1 MGGWEWWVVP
11 GIRSI
16 FANSH
21 SLLHSGHTERVLSH
35 LWIQSRWNT
44 WPQQPNAIER
54 PFSLLGEG
62 LAWYS
67 IDGSFKELRQIAHV
81 SAQMSQLHL
90 RACVRAGGR
99 VGETGSAWGGGG

>member
-1 MGGWEWWVVP
+1 MGGWAVVP

-67 IDGSFKELRQIAHV
+67 IDGSFNELRQIAHV

-90 RACVRAGGR
+90 RA
-99 VGETGSAWGGGG
+99 